1 MGRYK
6 EKNISSLV
14 DLLIPPLTYKIEI
27 EDTETGEK
35 GEGVGFTIK
44 EARKNAW
51 RDLESK
57 LKSDPK
63 SKKNR

>member
-44 EARKNAW
+44 EARENAW

-63 SKKNR
+63 